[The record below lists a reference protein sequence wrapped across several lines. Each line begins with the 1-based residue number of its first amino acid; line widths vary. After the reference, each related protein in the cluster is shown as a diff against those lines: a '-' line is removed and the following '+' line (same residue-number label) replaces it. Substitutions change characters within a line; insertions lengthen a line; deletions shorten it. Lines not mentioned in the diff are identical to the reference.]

1 MSLLFILAIIFPLL
15 GAAGVLGLSLVPRI
29 RSYSRYIALT
39 AAGLTTVL
47 ILSFRWIELGAV
59 LRSVWQPS
67 LLFGSVLTWQIDAT
81 MGPLSLVL
89 ALVTCCSFLV
99 EMSRGDVFHSR
110 STATLLTLLSAGL
123 LTLWSFNILTLVV
136 SWAIYDLLQMMA
148 HIAAG
153 GSVRT
158 AIRCL
163 VMGSAAT
170 LFLWTGAVLSGS
182 GADSELWP
190 LIIPSEAALTLWAVA
205 GLLRLWGF
213 PFHMAVPDDL
223 DAAPP
228 RAAPLFLGP
237 VLGWGLWLRLCTVN
251 GGVIPDDAWIPTLAV
266 GTLALGS
273 LLAWSSES
281 PRRSLPWIGM
291 AANGALLLVAGF
303 AGTSA
308 IAVII
313 AGSVGWALAM
323 AVFFLGDGW
332 HKSLLW
338 NIPMVPA
345 LLTLLGTPF
354 TVGFVTAVSLL
365 GGLVQ
370 GGRVAWGTAFWGT
383 LFGYLFLI
391 PSLVRRMLV
400 PPLSPL
406 PERFGMILARGIGL
420 GVPTLF
426 LIVTGLYPPLLI
438 GADVGSQLSSLG
450 SLLAG
455 PGLVGWALWAAVLV
469 LGGVIAWQERILR
482 PRIDLLFNA
491 VHDILRL
498 EWFYDSLAGALGRG
512 LDVFQAA
519 NEIVGGAGA
528 LLWSLVL
535 FLLLVL
541 VWGGL

>member
-332 HKSLLW
+332 QKSLLW

-498 EWFYDSLAGALGRG
+498 EWFYDSLTGALGRG
-512 LDVFQAA
+512 LNVFQAA

>member
-281 PRRSLPWIGM
+281 PRRPLPWIGM

-420 GVPTLF
+420 GIPTLF

-498 EWFYDSLAGALGRG
+498 EWFYDSLTGALGRG
-512 LDVFQAA
+512 LNVFQAA

>member
-498 EWFYDSLAGALGRG
+498 EWFYDSLTGALGRG
-512 LDVFQAA
+512 LNVFQAA